1 VQDLAL
7 LFHGFAVVVTPFN
20 FGLMLLG
27 IVLGV
32 IIGVLPG
39 LGAANGIAILL
50 PLTFTMPPTSAIIML
65 SCIYWGALFGG
76 AIASILFNIP
86 GEPWSVAT
94 TFEGYPLA
102 QQGRAGEALTT
113 SFTSSFVG
121 AFFAVLMITFLAPII
136 ARFALRFGPAEYF
149 SVYLLTFCSFVGMGK
164 GSPAKIL
171 VSMMI
176 GFALSTVGIDIV
188 TGQLRMTFGFISLLK
203 GFDFLIAVIGLFGIG
218 EILLSMEEGLAF
230 QGAAARIDPKVVLA
244 TWKKLPQY
252 WLTFLRSTVIGCWM
266 GITPGGATP
275 ASFMSYGAAKKF
287 SKDGD
292 KFGTGVVEGLVA
304 PETAAHAA
312 GTSALLPMITLGI
325 PGSPTAAVL
334 LGGLLIWGLQPGPL
348 LFQEKPDFVWGLIAS
363 MYLGNVVGLIV
374 VLSLVPFFAAI
385 LRIPF
390 AIIAPVIVV
399 ICAIGAYT
407 VNNSMHDIW
416 FMLGFGVIGYIF
428 KKLNYPMAPLVL
440 ALVLGNAAESSF
452 RQAMLSSQGSLGI
465 LFSNGLVGGI
475 TTLALIMLFWPL
487 ISKLLQN
494 IRPGRPTKVPAEQP
508 VD

>member
-1 VQDLAL
+1 MIEDIGN
-7 LFHGFAVVVTPFN
+7 LFHGFAVVAQPFN
-20 FGLMLLG
+20 LVLMVIG

-50 PLTFTMPPTSAIIML
+50 PLTFKMPPTSAIIML

-94 TFEGYPLA
+94 TFDGYPLA
-102 QQGRAGEALTT
+102 KKGRAGEALTS

-121 AFFAVLMITFLAPII
+121 AFVAVLLITFLAPVI
-136 ARFALRFGPAEYF
+136 ARFALQFGPPEFF

-164 GSPAKIL
+164 GSPWKII

-176 GFALSTVGIDIV
+176 GFALSAVGIDIV
-188 TGQLRMTFGFISLLK
+188 TGQLRLTFGFASLMK

-230 QGAAARIDPKVVLA
+230 HGVQARINPKVVLE
-244 TWKKLPQY
+244 TWRKLPRY
-252 WLTFLRSTVIGCWM
+252 WLTFIRSTAIGCWM

-275 ASFMSYGAAKKF
+275 ASFMSYGVAKKM
-287 SKDGD
+287 SRDGD
-292 KFGTGVVEGLVA
+292 KFGSGVIEGVVA

-348 LFQEKPDFVWGLIAS
+348 LFAEKPDFVWGLIAS
-363 MYLGNVVGLIV
+363 MYLGNLVGLII
-374 VLSLVPFFAAI
+374 VLSLVPLFAGI

-390 AIIAPVIVV
+390 SIIAPVIVV

-407 VNNSMHDIW
+407 VNNAMQDIW
-416 FMLGFGVIGYIF
+416 YMIGFGVIGYLF
-428 KKLNYPMAPLVL
+428 KKLDYPLAPMVL
-440 ALVLGNAAESSF
+440 ALVLGNNAENAF
-452 RQAMLSSQGSLGI
+452 RQAMLISQGSLGI
-465 LFSNGLVGGI
+465 MWSNWLVGSI
-475 TTLALIMLFWPL
+475 TTLAAIMLFWPL
-487 ISKLLQN
+487 ISWG
-494 IRPGRPTKVPAEQP
+494 IRMVIPAKPAAQRP

>member
-1 VQDLAL
+1 MS
-7 LFHGFAVVVTPFN
+7 PFN
-20 FGLMLLG
+20 IGLMLLG

-102 QQGRAGEALTT
+102 QKGRAGEALTT

-121 AFFAVLMITFLAPII
+121 ALFAVLMITFLAPII
-136 ARFALRFGPAEYF
+136 ARFALQFGPPEYF

-164 GSPAKIL
+164 GSPAKII

-176 GFALSTVGIDIV
+176 GFALSAIGIDTV
-188 TGQLRMTFGFISLLK
+188 TGQLRLTFGFTTLMK

-230 QGAAARIDPKVVLA
+230 QGAAARINPKVVFQ
-244 TWKKLPQY
+244 TWKALPRY
-252 WLTFLRSTVIGCWM
+252 WMTFIRSTLIGCWM

-275 ASFMSYGAAKKF
+275 ASFMSYGMAKRM

-292 KFGTGVVEGLVA
+292 KFGTGVVEGVVA

-348 LFQEKPDFVWGLIAS
+348 LFVEKPDFVWGLIAS
-363 MYLGNVVGLIV
+363 MYLGNIAGLIV
-374 VLSLVPFFAAI
+374 VLTCVPLFAAI

-390 AIIAPVIVV
+390 SIIAPVIIV

-407 VNNSMHDIW
+407 VHNSMFDVYLMVI
-416 FMLGFGVIGYIF
+416 FGVMGYAF
-428 KKLNYPMAPLVL
+428 KKLGYPLAPLVL
-440 ALVLGNAAESSF
+440 ALVLGDRAEENFRNAIKG
-452 RQAMLSSQGSLGI
+452 SQGDLGI
-465 LFSNGLVGGI
+465 FFSNGLVGGL
-475 TTLALIMLFWPL
+475 TGLALLLLFWPMVRAL
-487 ISKLLQN
+487 WRAALGK
-494 IRPGRPTKVPAEQP
+494 R
-508 VD
+508 

>member
-1 VQDLAL
+1 
-7 LFHGFAVVVTPFN
+7 
-20 FGLMLLG
+20 
-27 IVLGV
+27 
-32 IIGVLPG
+32 
-39 LGAANGIAILL
+39 
-50 PLTFTMPPTSAIIML
+50 
-65 SCIYWGALFGG
+65 
-76 AIASILFNIP
+76 
-86 GEPWSVAT
+86 
-94 TFEGYPLA
+94 
-102 QQGRAGEALTT
+102 
-113 SFTSSFVG
+113 
-121 AFFAVLMITFLAPII
+121 VLMITFLAPII
-136 ARFALRFGPAEYF
+136 ARFALQFGPPEYF

-171 VSMMI
+171 ASMMI

-188 TGQLRMTFGFISLLK
+188 TGQLRMTFGLTSLMK

-230 QGAAARIDPKVVLA
+230 NGAAARINPKVVWE
-244 TWKKLPQY
+244 TWKTLPRY

-287 SKDGD
+287 SKEGD
-292 KFGTGVVEGLVA
+292 KFGTGVIEGLVA

-348 LFQEKPDFVWGLIAS
+348 LFAEKPDFVWGLIAS
-363 MYLGNVVGLIV
+363 MYLGNVVGLVV
-374 VLSLVPFFAAI
+374 VLALVPAFAAI

-390 AIIAPVIVV
+390 AIIAPVIIV
-399 ICAIGAYT
+399 ICGIGAYT

-416 FMLGFGVIGYIF
+416 FMLGFGIVGYLF

-440 ALVLGNAAESSF
+440 ALVLGNNAEDAF
-452 RQAMLSSQGSLGI
+452 RQSMLMSQGNLGI
-465 LFSNGLVGGI
+465 LFSNGLVGSI
-475 TTLALIMLFWPL
+475 TALSLVMLFWPL
-487 ISKLLQN
+487 ISTGLRALRPARPNKL
-494 IRPGRPTKVPAEQP
+494 AEQQP

>member
-1 VQDLAL
+1 MAELVH
-7 LFHGFAVVVTPFN
+7 LFHWFAVSLSPFN
-20 FGLMLLG
+20 VMLMFVG
-27 IVLGV
+27 IFLGV

-50 PLTFTMPPTSAIIML
+50 PLTFTMPPTSAFIML

-94 TFEGYPLA
+94 TFDGYPLA
-102 QQGRAGEALTT
+102 QQGRAGEALTS
-113 SFTSSFVG
+113 SFTSSVVG
-121 AFFAVLMITFLAPII
+121 AFVAVLLITFLAPRI
-136 ARFALRFGPAEYF
+136 ARFALNFGPPEFF

-164 GSPAKIL
+164 GSPAKIII
-171 VSMMI
+171 SMMI
-176 GFALSTVGIDIV
+176 GFALSAVGIDIV
-188 TGQLRMTFGFISLLK
+188 TGQLRLTFGMSSLMK

-230 QGAAARIDPKVVLA
+230 RGATAKIDPKVVLE
-244 TWKKLPQY
+244 TWKKLPRY
-252 WLTFLRSTVIGCWM
+252 WMTFIRSTAIGCWM

-275 ASFMSYGAAKKF
+275 ASFMSYGVAKRM
-287 SKDGD
+287 SRDGD
-292 KFGTGVVEGLVA
+292 KFGTGVIEGVVA

-348 LFQEKPDFVWGLIAS
+348 LFTEKPDFVWGLIAS
-363 MYLGNVVGLIV
+363 MYLGNVAGLIV
-374 VLSLVPFFAAI
+374 VLTLVPLFAAI

-390 AIIAPVIVV
+390 SIIAPIIVV

-407 VNNSMHDIW
+407 VNNAMGDVW
-416 FMLGFGVIGYIF
+416 FMVAFGVIGYVL
-428 KKLNYPMAPLVL
+428 KKLDYPLAPMVL
-440 ALVLGNAAESSF
+440 ALVLGNNAENAF
-452 RQAMLSSQGSLGI
+452 RQAMLDSQGSLGI
-465 LFSNGLVGGI
+465 MFSNWLVGSI
-475 TTLALIMLFWPL
+475 TALALIMLFWPL
-487 ISKLLQN
+487 ITKV
-494 IRPGRPTKVPAEQP
+494 IGGMRGKAGRPKPA
-508 VD
+508 

>member
-1 VQDLAL
+1 MADLVS
-7 LFHGFAVVVTPFN
+7 LFHGFAVTLTPFN
-20 FGLMLLG
+20 LGLMFLG
-27 IVLGV
+27 IFLGV

-94 TFEGYPLA
+94 TFDGYPLA
-102 QQGRAGEALTT
+102 QKGRAGEALTA

-121 AFFAVLMITFLAPII
+121 AFVAVLMITFLAPAV
-136 ARFALRFGPAEYF
+136 ARFALRFGPPEFF

-164 GSPAKIL
+164 GSPAKIIA
-171 VSMMI
+171 SMMI
-176 GFALSTVGIDIV
+176 GFGLSAIGIDTV
-188 TGQLRMTFGFISLLK
+188 TGQLRLTFGFTSLMK

-230 QGAAARIDPKVVLA
+230 RGATAKINPKVVLE
-244 TWKKLPQY
+244 TWKKLPRF
-252 WLTFLRSTVIGCWM
+252 WMTFIRSTAIGCWM

-275 ASFMSYGAAKKF
+275 ASFMSYGVAKRM
-287 SKDGD
+287 SREGE
-292 KFGTGVVEGLVA
+292 KFGTGEIEGVVA

-348 LFQEKPDFVWGLIAS
+348 LFVEKPDFVWGLIAS
-363 MYLGNVVGLIV
+363 MYLGNVAGLIV
-374 VLSLVPFFAAI
+374 VLTLVPLFAAI
-385 LRIPF
+385 LRVPF
-390 AIIAPVIVV
+390 SIIAPIIVV

-407 VNNSMHDIW
+407 VNNAVQDVW
-416 FMLGFGVIGYIF
+416 FMLGFGVVGYVF
-428 KKLNYPMAPLVL
+428 KKLDYPLAPLVL
-440 ALVLGNAAESSF
+440 ALVLGNNAENAF
-452 RQAMLSSQGSLGI
+452 RQSMLDSGGSVWI
-465 LFSNGLVGGI
+465 MWSNPLVGSI
-475 TTLALIMLFWPL
+475 TTLALIMLVWPL
-487 ISKLLQN
+487 ISKLVA
-494 IRPGRPTKVPAEQP
+494 RFRAPAARAGAGA
-508 VD
+508 

>member
-1 VQDLAL
+1 MS
-7 LFHGFAVVVTPFN
+7 PFN
-20 FGLMLLG
+20 IGLMLLG

-102 QQGRAGEALTT
+102 QKGRAGEALTT

-121 AFFAVLMITFLAPII
+121 ALFAVLMITFLAPII
-136 ARFALRFGPAEYF
+136 ARFALQFGPPEYF

-164 GSPAKIL
+164 GSPAKII
-171 VSMMI
+171 VSMML
-176 GFALSTVGIDIV
+176 GFALSAIGIDIV
-188 TGQLRMTFGFISLLK
+188 TGQLRLTFGMTSLMK

-218 EILLSMEEGLAF
+218 EILLSMEEGLSF
-230 QGAAARIDPKVVLA
+230 KGATARINPKVVWE
-244 TWKKLPQY
+244 TWKKLPRY
-252 WLTFLRSTVIGCWM
+252 WLTFLRSVVIGCWM

-374 VLSLVPFFAAI
+374 VLSLVPAFAAI

-390 AIIAPVIVV
+390 AIIAPVIIV
-399 ICAIGAYT
+399 ICSIGAYT
-407 VNNSMHDIW
+407 VNNSIYDVW
-416 FMLGFGVIGYIF
+416 YMLIFGVIGYVF

-440 ALVLGNAAESSF
+440 ALVLGNNAESAF
-452 RQAMLSSQGSLGI
+452 RQSMLASQGSLGI

-475 TTLALIMLFWPL
+475 TTLSLVMLFWPL
-487 ISKLLQN
+487 ISKGLRSVLPS
-494 IRPGRPTKVPAEQP
+494 RATKVPAEQP

>member
-1 VQDLAL
+1 VQDLAY

-121 AFFAVLMITFLAPII
+121 ALFAVLMITFLAPII
-136 ARFALRFGPAEYF
+136 ARFALQFGPPEYF

-171 VSMMI
+171 ASMMI

-188 TGQLRMTFGFISLLK
+188 TGQLRMTFGLTSLMK

-218 EILLSMEEGLAF
+218 EILLSMEEGLSF
-230 QGAAARIDPKVVLA
+230 KGAAARIDPKIVWE
-244 TWKKLPQY
+244 TWKKLPRY
-252 WLTFLRSTVIGCWM
+252 WLTFLRSIVIGCWM

-374 VLSLVPFFAAI
+374 VLSLVPAFAAI

-399 ICAIGAYT
+399 ICSIGAYT
-407 VNNSMHDIW
+407 VNNSIYDVW
-416 FMLGFGVIGYIF
+416 YMLIFGVIGYVF

-440 ALVLGNAAESSF
+440 ALVLGNAAESAF
-452 RQAMLSSQGSLGI
+452 RQSMLASQGSLGI

-475 TTLALIMLFWPL
+475 TTLSLIMLFWPL
-487 ISKLLQN
+487 ISKGLRSV
-494 IRPGRPTKVPAEQP
+494 IPSRASKAPAEQP